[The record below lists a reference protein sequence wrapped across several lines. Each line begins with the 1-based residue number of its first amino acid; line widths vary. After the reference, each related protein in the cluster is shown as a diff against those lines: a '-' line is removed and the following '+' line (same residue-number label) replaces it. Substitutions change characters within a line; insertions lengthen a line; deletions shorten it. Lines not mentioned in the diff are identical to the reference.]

1 MEKNHLRALA
11 EVLARLQ
18 GERFAGAVIM
28 RAEWSLLFAGEGQTE
43 ALRVLRDRHGLMTVC
58 CQAAGEQL
66 LVTMLLGHEP
76 VRPAVD
82 MSTSDKSDLTCQMA
96 GRERWKISAAEVRA
110 FAAAVGDGNSIHQ
123 GDAPVIPGLLL
134 LEKLLA
140 QRPPGAAKLVL
151 RFFHAAYAGFVFVDW
166 PSGRLWQEERCTAA
180 FAWQEIKV

>member
-1 MEKNHLRALA
+1 MNTNHLRALA
-11 EVLARLQ
+11 KVLARLH
-18 GERFAGAVIM
+18 GTRFAGAVIM
-28 RAEWSLLFAGEGQTE
+28 RAEWSVGEAGSGQRDG
-43 ALRVLRDRHGLMTVC
+43 LQVLKDRHNLMTVC
-58 CQAAGEQL
+58 CKIGGEQL
-66 LVTMLLGHEP
+66 LVTMLLGHRP

-96 GRERWKISAAEVRA
+96 GRERWRISAAEVRA

-140 QRPPGAAKLVL
+140 QRPLGAAKLVL

-180 FAWQEIKV
+180 FAWQKIKV